1 MTSYP
6 ITYGSAGINDQ
17 LIPVYDGSAIWG
29 LTQVGPVFHGNG
41 QRPPQSIPTGISSP
55 VMAASATPST
65 AFTSPST
72 TGNHT
77 MLLVIVAGLAI
88 LGYLGMRY
96 VHWRG

>member
-1 MTSYP
+1 MPGAP

-41 QRPPQSIPTGISSP
+41 QRPPQSIPTGITSP
-55 VMAASATPST
+55 MMAASGTPST
-65 AFTSPST
+65 AFMNPST
-72 TGNHT
+72 TGNGT

-88 LGYLGMRY
+88 VGYLGLRY
-96 VHWRG
+96 IHWRS